1 MNLHYIFITF
11 FKEFAMG
18 YEIDLHLFSKKLC
31 SIMKKKKLTNK
42 KGNPCPI
49 ALYNLL
55 YPDDIIT
62 EVKLKENRQEA
73 TDKTRNIRNWINGK
87 NYPKNI
93 STILSLCNALEIDLN
108 YLFTDM
114 ECKTHDVQFIY
125 TKTGLSE
132 SNIERLANWK
142 SNSNNQEQGYDWAR
156 NSIKALNG
164 LLDCDNWFYH
174 NVLNEIANYCYYRKE
189 YENNENLDRH
199 QRTEYL
205 KNFHLAIY
213 TANNGLR
220 DCIERHIYPNSNKS
234 PDTD

>member
-1 MNLHYIFITF
+1 M
-11 FKEFAMG
+11 K

-31 SIMKKKKLTNK
+31 SIMKRKKLTDK

-62 EVKLKENRQEA
+62 EDKLKKDRQEA

-93 STILSLCNALEIDLN
+93 STILSLCNALEIDLD

-114 ECKTHDVQFIY
+114 ECQTHNTQFIRNE
-125 TKTGLSE
+125 TGLSE

-142 SNSNNQEQGYDWAR
+142 SNSKNPEQGYDWSR
-156 NSIKALNG
+156 NSIIALNS
-164 LLDCDNWFYH
+164 LLDCDNWFYN
-174 NVLNEIANYCYYRKE
+174 NVLNEIANYCYYRAE
-189 YENNENLDRH
+189 YEHNEELDNH

-205 KNFHLAIY
+205 RNFNLAIF
-213 TANNGLR
+213 TATNGLR
-220 DCIERHIYPNSNKS
+220 DCIERHIYPSSNKA
-234 PDTD
+234 PGT